1 VAVSAADLTGRR
13 QDLIAAEEAALTE
26 TVVEGVALTQTVAV
40 GVDLM
45 VAAVDLMAVLT
56 VAAEVVAADGE
67 AVADLMV
74 MDSAMAVSV
83 VAAAEAVA
91 DLEEVGTRMED
102 SMITHLIRR
111 AEMEA
116 KEAEILMMV
125 DLDVVDLVAAEA
137 GEDVIGMIE
146 VVVVAVGITEG
157 EIGRKIMILIGR
169 KIMSKKRDL

>member
-1 VAVSAADLTGRR
+1 MPTASPRTASLTRRRRLAAVAVSAADLTGRR

-26 TVVEGVALTQTVAV
+26 TVVEGVALTETVAV

-45 VAAVDLMAVLT
+45 MAAVDLMVVLT

-91 DLEEVGTRMED
+91 DLEVTFYL
-102 SMITHLIRR
+102 LIFLNLFSPLR
-111 AEMEA
+111 
-116 KEAEILMMV
+116 V
-125 DLDVVDLVAAEA
+125 
-137 GEDVIGMIE
+137 
-146 VVVVAVGITEG
+146 
-157 EIGRKIMILIGR
+157 
-169 KIMSKKRDL
+169 